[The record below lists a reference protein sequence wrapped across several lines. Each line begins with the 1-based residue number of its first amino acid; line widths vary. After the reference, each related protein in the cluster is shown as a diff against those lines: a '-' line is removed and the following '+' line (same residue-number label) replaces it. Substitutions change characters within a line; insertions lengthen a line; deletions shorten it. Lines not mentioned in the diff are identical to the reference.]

1 MESRTDGDVLMDPL
15 LGPPQHSEASIAHL
29 RESDP
34 VLWVPGLDVWFVTRH
49 EDVRLLFADSRLTA
63 DPRVY
68 EGYQPP
74 SEGDAARWLSEL
86 PFRARPSDSQMGGRR
101 LVSAALTPRAVE
113 RMDRRVREVVEEFS
127 APLHGRR
134 GVVDL
139 VAEFTAPVTATVIAR
154 ILGVPQ
160 KSEDEIRFRQLARR
174 ATRSIRPILTEE
186 KRRKTERAGVEI
198 SEYVLGLVTERRE
211 APREDMIS
219 DLVRASGTGAAADLD
234 DIVRVVAALVAAGT
248 GTTSLAATR
257 ALRALMKHPDQL
269 ALLRREPSLLAD
281 AVHELLR
288 YDSGVFGMP
297 RYVLEDFDLRGRS
310 LRKGQLV
317 VLSIMGAN
325 RDPRVFPDPDRLDL
339 RRETKEAVTF
349 GRGPHYCIGA
359 NLALAQLRAIVEA
372 ALDFLPPDARVLEDQ
387 VRWSKA
393 GVQSQIKSLPTDFG
407 A

>member
-1 MESRTDGDVLMDPL
+1 
-15 LGPPQHSEASIAHL
+15 
-29 RESDP
+29 
-34 VLWVPGLDVWFVTRH
+34 
-49 EDVRLLFADSRLTA
+49 
-63 DPRVY
+63 
-68 EGYQPP
+68 
-74 SEGDAARWLSEL
+74 
-86 PFRARPSDSQMGGRR
+86 MGGRR

-174 ATRSIRPILTEE
+174 ATRSIRPILTDE

-198 SEYVLGLVTERRE
+198 SDYVLGLVTERRE
-211 APREDMIS
+211 DPREDMIS

-257 ALRALMKHPDQL
+257 ALRALMKHPEQL

-359 NLALAQLRAIVEA
+359 NLALAQLRSMVEA
-372 ALDFLPPDARVLEDQ
+372 ALDFLPPGARVLEDQ

-393 GVQSQIKSLPTDFG
+393 GVQSQLKSLPTDFG

>member
-1 MESRTDGDVLMDPL
+1 
-15 LGPPQHSEASIAHL
+15 
-29 RESDP
+29 
-34 VLWVPGLDVWFVTRH
+34 
-49 EDVRLLFADSRLTA
+49 
-63 DPRVY
+63 
-68 EGYQPP
+68 
-74 SEGDAARWLSEL
+74 
-86 PFRARPSDSQMGGRR
+86 
-101 LVSAALTPRAVE
+101 
-113 RMDRRVREVVEEFS
+113 
-127 APLHGRR
+127 
-134 GVVDL
+134 
-139 VAEFTAPVTATVIAR
+139 
-154 ILGVPQ
+154 
-160 KSEDEIRFRQLARR
+160 
-174 ATRSIRPILTEE
+174 
-186 KRRKTERAGVEI
+186 
-198 SEYVLGLVTERRE
+198 
-211 APREDMIS
+211 MIS

-234 DIVRVVAALVAAGT
+234 DIVRVVAALVSAGT

-269 ALLRREPSLLAD
+269 ALLRREPSLLAS

-359 NLALAQLRAIVEA
+359 NLALAQLRAMVEA

-393 GVQSQIKSLPTDFG
+393 GVQSQLKSLPTDFG